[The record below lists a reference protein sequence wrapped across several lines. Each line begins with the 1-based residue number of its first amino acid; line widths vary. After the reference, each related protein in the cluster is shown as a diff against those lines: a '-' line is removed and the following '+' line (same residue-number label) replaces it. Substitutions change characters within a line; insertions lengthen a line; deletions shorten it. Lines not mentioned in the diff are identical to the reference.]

1 MRRSLAALAV
11 GALTVGLF
19 AGGLGPSAA
28 QTQPAG
34 DYFKQAGNFLANCDA
49 RKDAAGNRPQENYLC
64 LSFLAGM
71 IEGYNYAAVANG
83 NPRPYCLVRPTSLVE
98 MIDMMAV
105 VIERGVPPDMPTAA
119 VFHFI
124 LEANFKCPDDVAPP
138 QTSEES
144 EAEASE
150 EAPQ

>member
-1 MRRSLAALAV
+1 MRRSLAAL
-11 GALTVGLF
+11 LVGLF
-19 AGGLGPSAA
+19 AAGVIAGGTGPVAA
-28 QTQPAG
+28 QTAPAG

-49 RKDAAGNRPQENYLC
+49 RKDETGNRPQENYLC

-98 MIDMMAV
+98 MMDMMAV

-124 LEANFKCPDDVAPP
+124 LEANFKCPEDGTAPQNADDTGATP
-138 QTSEES
+138 
-144 EAEASE
+144 AE